1 MPATSSKVKKTDK
14 LAKVMAALQP
24 AENQYTSD
32 NGKEQK
38 TTEFYMEVLK
48 RHQEELGKQRL
59 TVWMQ
64 VGSFFEVYGFKWPD
78 GRTLGNV
85 WDVAADLDI
94 KIARKK
100 MLVMNDPTIE
110 VYMAG
115 VKEEYADPYL
125 ERLVDQHGWTVAI
138 YVQEK
143 MAAGVDEFK
152 RVLKTI
158 ISPGINFESDSIS
171 NVLMYIYFRATT
183 SRFTNIGGVSLNCGV
198 YYADCINGNNGVQE
212 LNCGNIHE
220 PSVLFSELVKLI
232 TIRNPA
238 EVIVHCD
245 FGGPTGTTASAT
257 EYKQF
262 TDAELSNSLGLH
274 GRTCRFIRTPPQDK
288 YRQKPIQA
296 AILGKAFADYQGR
309 GCILEELGMAEQME
323 FGRLALVL
331 ALEYIFQHDTT
342 ILTLLE
348 RPEIHRSSGQ
358 YLMLA
363 NNCLQQLD
371 IIDPTANTRVSQMSR
386 DSELVADN
394 QINNTRRKIS
404 LLDLLD
410 KTKSVIGR
418 RLFRQRLSTPITD
431 PVELQARY
439 ELIGQVINIH
449 TGYLAKP
456 GAAEQI
462 NTPFAR
468 IRHSLGQIRD
478 IPKFMRKIATNK
490 LVPTDI
496 ELFAGSL
503 QSAAELDSLVVE
515 LGIKLPTAAQLT
527 TTERQQLLALHQS
540 LPAIFNY
547 QVCAGHWSMIADNIF
562 QAGVSKQADDTARA
576 IALDR
581 DFVAKLT
588 AELTKLIIQ
597 QQTLADLT
605 GPSDSSGWVASKK
618 PTKKKAAQLTT
629 TVQNTTMET
638 TADEKPNEYIK
649 TDSNTRLGTYLYLN
663 DKNKELLDAVPKRT
677 LITIGSYQIPMSDI
691 RFEFLRKN
699 AWQIRTEYLH
709 LSSKNLS
716 AGVEILRRILK
727 QEFQEWQQKFYRAN
741 HGLVNRVCGFV
752 GETDVCQ
759 AAAYVASRYGYT
771 RPQLATLTQSE
782 LSQHPAEQKSFLRAK
797 ELRHPIVE
805 QIHRKTRYVSNN
817 LEFGIPGQDGM
828 LLFGVNASGKS
839 TTMKAVGCAL
849 VMAQAGFWVPA
860 SEFVYSPYSYLF
872 TRIRNNDD
880 IYAGLSSFEVEMREF
895 KVILKYANQNSMI
908 LGDELCSGTET
919 LDATAIVASGLKL
932 LAQRR
937 ANFIFATHLHFLSE
951 IPEVFTLSNLKF
963 YHLAVHIDPKDP
975 SVLVYDREL
984 RPGNGPQSYGIIVCR
999 SMNLDLEFIR
1009 EAERI
1014 RLGIER
1020 GDILGRFSGR
1030 LQSPGSALST
1040 STLAPQKQSHFNAE
1054 KLVDV
1059 CEVCGAGG
1067 QLDVHHID
1075 NQCSADKLGII
1086 TDPATHG
1093 KYHKNNTWNLVNLC
1107 KECHHQAHG
1116 TSHTGQLL
1124 VLTGYTE
1131 TSQGAKLGF
1140 RHEPAPRQSIN
1151 LAQPSNLVQQHDQQ
1165 PPPYSPLPQPGTILK
1180 KKVEP
1185 VNEIRDAVLGQH
1197 TAGKTLKAIQHYLR
1211 TTYQQKHSLREID
1224 SIINS
1229 KC

>member
-32 NGKEQK
+32 NGKDQK

-100 MLVMNDPTIE
+100 MLVMADPTVE

-171 NVLMYIYFRATT
+171 NVLMYIYFRATP
-183 SRFTNIGGVSLNCGV
+183 SWMNGGVSLNCGV
-198 YYADCINGNNGVQE
+198 YYADCINGCNGVQE
-212 LNCGNIHE
+212 LNCGNILE

-245 FGGPTGTTASAT
+245 FNSAS
-257 EYKQF
+257 EYKLF
-262 TDAELSNSLGLH
+262 SDTELSNSLGLH
-274 GRTCRFIRTPPQDK
+274 GRTCRIIRTPPQDK
-288 YRQKPIQA
+288 YRQKPVQSV
-296 AILGKAFADYQGR
+296 ILGKSFADYQGR
-309 GCILEELGMAEQME
+309 GCILEELGLAEQME

-418 RLFRQRLSTPITD
+418 RLFRQRFSTPITD
-431 PVELQARY
+431 SRELQARY

-449 TGYLAKP
+449 AGYLAKP
-456 GAAEQI
+456 GAEQI
-462 NTPFAR
+462 NSPFAR
-468 IRHSLGQIRD
+468 LRHSLGQIRD

-490 LVPTDI
+490 LVPADI
-496 ELFAGSL
+496 ELFAASL
-503 QSAAELDSLVVE
+503 QSASELDGLVVE
-515 LGIKLPTAAQLT
+515 LGINLPQAAKLTPTEHTNLAQ
-527 TTERQQLLALHQS
+527 LHQS
-540 LPAIFNY
+540 LPQTFNY
-547 QVCAGHWSMIADNIF
+547 QVCAGHWSMITDNIF
-562 QAGVSKQADDTARA
+562 QAGVSKEADDTARA

-605 GPSDSSGWVASKK
+605 GPSDGSGWVASKK
-618 PTKKKAAQLTT
+618 PNKKKATATT
-629 TVQNTTMET
+629 QNTATET
-638 TADEKPNEYIK
+638 NQDENPNEYIK
-649 TDSNTRLGTYLYLN
+649 SDSNTRLGTYLYLN
-663 DKNKELLDAVPKRT
+663 DKNKELLDSVAKT
-677 LITIGSYQIPMSDI
+677 TMINIGSYQIPMSDI

-727 QEFQEWQQKFYRAN
+727 TEFQEWQQKFYRAN

-771 RPQLATLTQSE
+771 RPEIQES
-782 LSQHPAEQKSFLRAK
+782 QKSFLQAK

-817 LEFGIPGQDGM
+817 LEFGTPGQDGM

-860 SEFVYSPYSYLF
+860 SEFTFAPYSYLF

-895 KVILKYANQNSMI
+895 KVILKYANAQSMI

-932 LAQRR
+932 LAQRQ

-951 IPEVFTLSNLKF
+951 IPEVSALPNLKF
-963 YHLAVHIDPKDP
+963 YHLAVHIDAKDP

-1030 LQSPGSALST
+1030 LHAPGSSLFAQPT
-1040 STLAPQKQSHFNAE
+1040 TLAPQKSSHFNTE
-1054 KLVDV
+1054 KLVDT

-1086 TDPATHG
+1086 SDPNTNA

-1107 KECHHQAHG
+1107 KECHHLAHG
-1116 TSHTGQLL
+1116 TSNSGKLL

-1131 TSQGAKLGF
+1131 TSQGAKLGY
-1140 RHEPAPRQSIN
+1140 RYETAYQPTTQQQPTNQS
-1151 LAQPSNLVQQHDQQ
+1151 
-1165 PPPYSPLPQPGTILK
+1165 PPPYSPPQTENRTEETKTNTK

-1185 VNEIRDAVLGQH
+1185 EQQIKLVVLEQH
-1197 TAGKTLKAIQHYLR
+1197 SAGKTLKAIQHHLR
-1211 TTYQQKHSLREID
+1211 TTYQQKLSLREID
-1224 SIINS
+1224 TLINLV
-1229 KC
+1229 

>member
-1 MPATSSKVKKTDK
+1 MPVATKVKKTDK

-32 NGKEQK
+32 NGKDQK

-100 MLVMNDPTIE
+100 MLVMNDPTVE

-183 SRFTNIGGVSLNCGV
+183 SRFTNVGGISLNCGV

-245 FGGPTGTTASAT
+245 FNSAS

-262 TDAELSNSLGLH
+262 TDSELSNSLGLH
-274 GRTCRFIRTPPQDK
+274 NRTCRFIRTPPQDK
-288 YRQKPIQA
+288 YRQKPVQA
-296 AILGKAFADYQGR
+296 AILGKAFADYQSR
-309 GCILEELGMAEQME
+309 GCILEELGLAEQME

-439 ELIGQVINIH
+439 GLIGQVIDIH
-449 TGYLAKP
+449 KEYLAKP
-456 GAAEQI
+456 GAEQI
-462 NTPFAR
+462 NTPFSR
-468 IRHSLGQIRD
+468 LRHSLGQIRD

-490 LVPTDI
+490 LVPADI
-496 ELFAGSL
+496 ELFAASL

-515 LGIKLPTAAQLT
+515 LGIQLPPAAQLT
-527 TTERQQLLALHQS
+527 PNERQQLLALHQS
-540 LPAIFNY
+540 LPKTFNY

-562 QAGVSKQADDTARA
+562 QTGVSKQADDTARA

-605 GPSDSSGWVASKK
+605 GPSDGSGWVASKK
-618 PTKKKAAQLTT
+618 PAKKKS
-629 TVQNTTMET
+629 TVPTATET
-638 TADEKPNEYIK
+638 NQEENPNEYIK

-663 DKNKELLDAVPKRT
+663 DKNKDYLDAVPKT
-677 LITIGSYQIPMSDI
+677 TMITIGSYQIPLSDI

-727 QEFQEWQQKFYRAN
+727 TEFQEWQQKFYRAN
-741 HGLVNRVCGFV
+741 HSLVNRVCVFV

-771 RPQLATLTQSE
+771 RPEIQE
-782 LSQHPAEQKSFLRAK
+782 PEPSQHPTEQKSFLRAK

-817 LEFGIPGQDGM
+817 LEFGTSGQDGM

-860 SEFVYSPYSYLF
+860 SEFVYAPYSYLF

-895 KVILKYANQNSMI
+895 KVILKYANAQSMI

-1030 LQSPGSALST
+1030 LQSPGSALTAPSSHPAT
-1040 STLAPQKQSHFNAE
+1040 LAPQPTTLAPQKQSHFNAE

-1086 TDPATHG
+1086 TDPSTQG

-1116 TSHTGQLL
+1116 TSHTGKRL

-1131 TSQGAKLGF
+1131 TSQGAKLGY
-1140 RHEPAPRQSIN
+1140 RHEPAPRQSTN
-1151 LAQPSNLVQQHDQQ
+1151 LAQQPTDQQ
-1165 PPPYSPLPQPGTILK
+1165 PPPYSPLQPETTDS

-1185 VNEIRDAVLGQH
+1185 EQDVKNAVLGQH
-1197 TAGKTLKAIQHYLR
+1197 AAGKTLKAIQHYLR
-1211 TTYQQKHSLREID
+1211 ATYQQKLSLREID
-1224 SIINS
+1224 GMINS
-1229 KC
+1229 ARTTV

>member
-1 MPATSSKVKKTDK
+1 
-14 LAKVMAALQP
+14 MA
-24 AENQYTSD
+24 NS
-32 NGKEQK
+32 
-38 TTEFYMEVLK
+38 
-48 RHQEELGKQRL
+48 
-59 TVWMQ
+59 
-64 VGSFFEVYGFKWPD
+64 GS
-78 GRTLGNV
+78 
-85 WDVAADLDI
+85 
-94 KIARKK
+94 
-100 MLVMNDPTIE
+100 
-110 VYMAG
+110 
-115 VKEEYADPYL
+115 
-125 ERLVDQHGWTVAI
+125 
-138 YVQEK
+138 
-143 MAAGVDEFK
+143 
-152 RVLKTI
+152 
-158 ISPGINFESDSIS
+158 
-171 NVLMYIYFRATT
+171 
-183 SRFTNIGGVSLNCGV
+183 
-198 YYADCINGNNGVQE
+198 
-212 LNCGNIHE
+212 
-220 PSVLFSELVKLI
+220 
-232 TIRNPA
+232 
-238 EVIVHCD
+238 
-245 FGGPTGTTASAT
+245 

-274 GRTCRFIRTPPQDK
+274 GRTCRFINTPPQEK
-288 YRQKPIQA
+288 YRQKPVQA

-309 GCILEELGMAEQME
+309 GCILEELGLAEQME
-323 FGRLALVL
+323 FGRIALVL

-371 IIDPTANTRVSQMSR
+371 IIDPTANTRISQMSR

-431 PVELQARY
+431 AVELQSRY
-439 ELIGQVINIH
+439 ELIGQVIGIQ
-449 TGYLAKP
+449 TEYLTKP
-456 GAAEQI
+456 GAEQI

-468 IRHSLGQIRD
+468 VRHSLGQIRD

-490 LVPTDI
+490 LVPADI
-496 ELFAGSL
+496 ELFAASL
-503 QSAAELDSLVVE
+503 QSAAELDMLVQE
-515 LGIKLPTAAQLT
+515 LGINLPPAAKLTSA
-527 TTERQQLLALHQS
+527 ERQQLLALHQS
-540 LPAIFNY
+540 LPTTFNY
-547 QVCAGHWSMIADNIF
+547 QVCAAHWSMITDNIF
-562 QAGVSKQADDTARA
+562 QNGVSKQADDTARA

-588 AELTKLIIQ
+588 QELTKLIIE

-618 PTKKKAAQLTT
+618 PTKKKAA
-629 TVQNTTMET
+629 
-638 TADEKPNEYIK
+638 TAQTSAATDPTPDENPNEYIK

-663 DKNKELLDAVPKRT
+663 DKNKDFLDAAPKAT
-677 LITIGSYQIPMSDI
+677 VISIGSYQIPLSDI

-727 QEFQEWQQKFYRAN
+727 TEFQAWQQIFYRAN
-741 HGLVNRVCGFV
+741 HNLVNRVCGFV

-771 RPQLATLTQSE
+771 RPQLSE
-782 LSQHPAEQKSFLRAK
+782 YQTTETTGEQKSFLRAK

-817 LEFGIPGQDGM
+817 LEFGTPGQDGM

-839 TTMKAVGCAL
+839 TTMKAVGCSL

-860 SEFVYSPYSYLF
+860 SEFVYAPYSYLF
-872 TRIRNNDD
+872 TRIRNYDD

-895 KVILKYANQNSMI
+895 KVILKYANERSMI

-932 LAQRR
+932 LAQRG

-951 IPEVFTLSNLKF
+951 IPEVSALPNLKF
-963 YHLAVHIDPKDP
+963 YHLAVHIDAKDP

-1030 LQSPGSALST
+1030 LHAPGSSLFAQQT
-1040 STLAPQKQSHFNAE
+1040 TLAPQKSSHFNTE
-1054 KLVDV
+1054 KLVDT

-1086 TDPATHG
+1086 SDPNTNA

-1107 KECHHQAHG
+1107 KECHHLAHG
-1116 TSHTGQLL
+1116 TSNSGKLL

-1131 TSQGAKLGF
+1131 TSQGAKLGY
-1140 RHEPAPRQSIN
+1140 RYETAY
-1151 LAQPSNLVQQHDQQ
+1151 QPTTQQHPTTQS
-1165 PPPYSPLPQPGTILK
+1165 PPPYSPQQTENRTEETKTNTK

-1185 VNEIRDAVLGQH
+1185 EQQIKLVVLEQH
-1197 TAGKTLKAIQHYLR
+1197 SAGKTLKAIQHHLR
-1211 TTYQQKHSLREID
+1211 TTYQQKLSLREID
-1224 SIINS
+1224 TLINLV
-1229 KC
+1229 

>member
-1 MPATSSKVKKTDK
+1 MPAKVKRTDK
-14 LAKVMAALQP
+14 LAQVMAALKP
-24 AENQYTSD
+24 AAEQYSSD

-38 TTEFYMEVLK
+38 TTEFYMEVLH

-78 GRTLGNV
+78 GRTFGNV

-100 MLVMNDPTIE
+100 MLVMNDPAVE

-171 NVLMYIYFRATT
+171 NVLMYIYFRATP
-183 SRFTNIGGVSLNCGV
+183 SRLNGGTSLNCGV

-212 LNCGNIHE
+212 LNCGNIQE

-245 FGGPTGTTASAT
+245 FVPGTD
-257 EYKQF
+257 YKQF
-262 TDAELSNSLGLH
+262 SDQELTTGLGLQN
-274 GRTCRFIRTPPQDK
+274 RTCRFIRTAPQDK
-288 YRQKPIQA
+288 YKQKPIQS
-296 AILGKAFADYQGR
+296 AIISKAFADYQGR
-309 GCILEELGMAEQME
+309 GCILEELGLAEQME
-323 FGRLALVL
+323 FGRMALVL

-371 IIDPTANTRVSQMSR
+371 IIDQTENTRVSQMSR
-386 DSELVADN
+386 DSELIADN
-394 QINNTRRKIS
+394 QLNNTRRKIS

-431 PVELQARY
+431 ASELRARY
-439 ELIGQVINIH
+439 DLVGQVIDIQ
-449 TGYLAKP
+449 TRFLSQP
-456 GAAEQI
+456 GAEQI
-462 NTPFAR
+462 NTPFSQL
-468 IRHSLGQIRD
+468 RHTLGQIRD

-490 LVPTDI
+490 LVPADV

-503 QSAAELDSLVVE
+503 QCAGELDSLVAE
-515 LGIKLPTAAQLT
+515 LGIQLPAANQIT
-527 TTERQQLLALHQS
+527 QNERQQLSALYTS
-540 LPAIFNY
+540 LPKTFDY
-547 QVCAGHWSMIADNIF
+547 QVCANHWSMITDNIF
-562 QAGVSKQADDTARA
+562 QSGVSKQADDTARA

-581 DFVAKLT
+581 DFVSKLT
-588 AELTKLIIQ
+588 AELTNMIIKKLAETDATATSKI
-597 QQTLADLT
+597 TK
-605 GPSDSSGWVASKK
+605 SKK
-618 PTKKKAAQLTT
+618 KPSIAGDSEG
-629 TVQNTTMET
+629 NE
-638 TADEKPNEYIK
+638 ENPNEYIK
-649 TDSNTRLGTYLYLN
+649 SDNNTRLGTYLYLN
-663 DKNKELLDAVPKRT
+663 DKNKDILDSVPKST
-677 LITIGSYQIPMSDI
+677 VISIGSYQIPMSDI

-727 QEFQEWQQKFYRAN
+727 TEFQEWQQKFYRSN
-741 HGLVNRVCGFV
+741 HTLINRVCAFV
-752 GETDVCQ
+752 GEIDVVQ

-771 RPQLATLTQSE
+771 KPVISNQAPESMG
-782 LSQHPAEQKSFLRAK
+782 EQKSFLKATA
-797 ELRHPIVE
+797 LRHPIVE

-860 SEFVYSPYSYLF
+860 TEFVFAPYSYLF

-895 KVILKYANQNSMI
+895 KVILKYANERSMI

-932 LAQRR
+932 LSQRR

-951 IPEVFTLSNLKF
+951 IPEVCALENLKF
-963 YHLAVHIDPKDP
+963 YHLAVRLDAKDP
-975 SVLVYDREL
+975 SVLIYDREL

-1030 LQSPGSALST
+1030 LQSTNSTLST
-1040 STLAPQKQSHFNAE
+1040 NLAPQKASHFNSE
-1054 KLVDV
+1054 KLVDL
-1059 CEVCGAGG
+1059 CEVCGSKG
-1067 QLDVHHID
+1067 QIDVHHID

-1086 TDPATHG
+1086 TDPTTRT

-1107 KECHHQAHG
+1107 EECHLQAHG
-1116 TSHTGQLL
+1116 KSASGR
-1124 VLTGYTE
+1124 VLIITGYQE
-1131 TSQGAKLGF
+1131 TSQGAKLGYY
-1140 RHEPAPRQSIN
+1140 HEEQPADYTN
-1151 LAQPSNLVQQHDQQ
+1151 LAQESQSVSDQS
-1165 PPPYSPLPQPGTILK
+1165 PPPYSPPSTQQTNSQTQPT
-1180 KKVEP
+1180 VA
-1185 VNEIRDAVLGQH
+1185 IREAILGQH
-1197 TAGKTLKAIQHYLR
+1197 KQGKKLKAIQHYMR
-1211 TTYQQKHSLREID
+1211 TTYQQKLSLREID
-1224 SIINS
+1224 SLIKS
-1229 KC
+1229 A

>member
-100 MLVMNDPTIE
+100 MLVMNDPTVE

-183 SRFTNIGGVSLNCGV
+183 SRFTNLGGVSLNCGV
-198 YYADCINGNNGVQE
+198 YYADCINGCNGVQE
-212 LNCGNIHE
+212 LNCGNILE

-245 FGGPTGTTASAT
+245 FSSGGVNNTAT

-262 TDAELSNSLGLH
+262 TDTELSNSLGLH

-288 YRQKPIQA
+288 YRQKPVQA
-296 AILGKAFADYQGR
+296 VILGKAFADYQGR
-309 GCILEELGMAEQME
+309 GCILEELGLAEQME
-323 FGRLALVL
+323 FGRIALVL

-431 PVELQARY
+431 SRELQARY

-449 TGYLAKP
+449 SGYLAKH
-456 GAAEQI
+456 GAEQI
-462 NTPFAR
+462 NSPFSR
-468 IRHSLGQIRD
+468 LRHSLGQIRD

-490 LVPTDI
+490 LVPADI

-503 QSAAELDSLVVE
+503 QSASELDGLVVE
-515 LGIKLPTAAQLT
+515 LGINLPQAAKLTPSERNNLAQ
-527 TTERQQLLALHQS
+527 LHQS
-540 LPAIFNY
+540 LPHTFNY
-547 QVCAGHWSMIADNIF
+547 QVCAGHWSMITDNIF

-605 GPSDSSGWVASKK
+605 GPSDVSGWVASKK
-618 PTKKKAAQLTT
+618 PNKKKATAAT
-629 TVQNTTMET
+629 QNTATET
-638 TADEKPNEYIK
+638 NQDENPNEYIK
-649 TDSNTRLGTYLYLN
+649 SDSNTRLGTYLYLN
-663 DKNKELLDAVPKRT
+663 DKNKELLDSVAKT
-677 LITIGSYQIPMSDI
+677 TMITIGSYQIPMSDI

-727 QEFQEWQQKFYRAN
+727 TEFQEWQQKFYRAN

-771 RPQLATLTQSE
+771 RPQIQES
-782 LSQHPAEQKSFLRAK
+782 QKSFLRAK

-817 LEFGIPGQDGM
+817 LEFGTPGQDGM

-860 SEFVYSPYSYLF
+860 SEFVYAPYSYLF

-895 KVILKYANQNSMI
+895 KVILKYANAQSMI

-932 LAQRR
+932 LAQRQ

-951 IPEVFTLSNLKF
+951 IPEVCGLPNLKF
-963 YHLAVHIDPKDP
+963 YHLAVHIDSKDP

-1030 LQSPGSALST
+1030 LNSPGSSLST
-1040 STLAPQKQSHFNAE
+1040 QHATAPQPTTLAPQKPSHFNSE

-1059 CEVCGAGG
+1059 CEVCGTGG
-1067 QLDVHHID
+1067 QMDVHHID
-1075 NQCSADKLGII
+1075 NQCSADKQGII
-1086 TDPATHG
+1086 TDPQTQG

-1116 TSHTGQLL
+1116 TSQSGRILCID
-1124 VLTGYTE
+1124 GYSQ
-1131 TSQGAKLGF
+1131 TSQGAKLKWH
-1140 RHEPAPRQSIN
+1140 HE
-1151 LAQPSNLVQQHDQQ
+1151 QQHPNLEQQ
-1165 PPPYSPLPQPGTILK
+1165 TDSAPPPYSPPQLEQSLNPQP
-1180 KKVEP
+1180 VDM
-1185 VNEIRDAVLGQH
+1185 IRDAVLGQH
-1197 TAGKTLKAIQHYLR
+1197 IAGKTLKAIQHYLR
-1211 TTYQQKHSLREID
+1211 TTYQQKLSLREID
-1224 SIINS
+1224 TLI
-1229 KC
+1229 KLV

>member
-1 MPATSSKVKKTDK
+1 MPATSSSKVKKTDK

-24 AENQYTSD
+24 PENQYTSD

-100 MLVMNDPTIE
+100 MLVMNDPSVE

-183 SRFTNIGGVSLNCGV
+183 SRFTNIGGISLNCGV

-245 FGGPTGTTASAT
+245 FNSGS

-262 TDAELSNSLGLH
+262 TDSELSNSLGLH
-274 GRTCRFIRTPPQDK
+274 NRTCRFIRTPPQDK
-288 YRQKPIQA
+288 YRQKSVQSV
-296 AILGKAFADYQGR
+296 ILGKAFADYQGR
-309 GCILEELGMAEQME
+309 GCILEELGLADQMD

-431 PVELQARY
+431 SVELQARY

-449 TGYLAKP
+449 AGYLTKP
-456 GAAEQI
+456 GAEQI

-468 IRHSLGQIRD
+468 LRHSLGQIRD

-490 LVPTDI
+490 LVPADI

-515 LGIKLPTAAQLT
+515 LGIQLPPAAQLT
-527 TTERQQLLALHQS
+527 STERQQLLELHQS
-540 LPAIFNY
+540 LPKTFNY
-547 QVCAGHWSMIADNIF
+547 QVCAGHWSMITDNIF
-562 QAGVSKQADDTARA
+562 QTGVSKQADDTAKA

-588 AELTKLIIQ
+588 AELFKLIIQ
-597 QQTLADLT
+597 QDSALQKNTVSAD
-605 GPSDSSGWVASKK
+605 KK
-618 PTKKKAAQLTT
+618 PIKKKVTSDTSLEE
-629 TVQNTTMET
+629 N
-638 TADEKPNEYIK
+638 PNEYIK

-663 DKNKELLDAVPKRT
+663 DKNKEILDAVPKT
-677 LITIGSYQIPMSDI
+677 TMITIGSYQIPLSDI

-727 QEFQEWQQKFYRAN
+727 TEFQEWQQKFYRAN

-759 AAAYVASRYGYT
+759 SAAYVASRYGYT
-771 RPQLATLTQSE
+771 RPQLALSTQSDS
-782 LSQHPAEQKSFLRAK
+782 SQHPTEQKSFLKAK

-817 LEFGIPGQDGM
+817 LEFGTPGQDGM

-860 SEFVYSPYSYLF
+860 SEFVYAPYSYLF

-895 KVILKYANQNSMI
+895 KVILKYANAQSMI

-951 IPEVFTLSNLKF
+951 IPEVCALSNLKF

-1030 LQSPGSALST
+1030 LQSPGSALTTQSQTHQSAQLTNIAPQST
-1040 STLAPQKQSHFNAE
+1040 TLAPQKPSHFNAE

-1086 TDPATHG
+1086 TDPATQG

-1131 TSQGAKLGF
+1131 TSHGVKLGF
-1140 RHEPAPRQSIN
+1140 RHEPTARQQSTN
-1151 LAQPSNLVQQHDQQ
+1151 LAQQPQDQQPQDQQ
-1165 PPPYSPLPQPGTILK
+1165 PPPYSPPPQIETTSK

-1185 VNEIRDAVLGQH
+1185 GNEIRDAVLGQH
-1197 TAGKTLKAIQHYLR
+1197 ISGKTLKAIQHYLR
-1211 TTYQQKHSLREID
+1211 TTYQHKLSLRDID
-1224 SIINS
+1224 GMINS
-1229 KC
+1229 AHTTI

>member
-1 MPATSSKVKKTDK
+1 MPAKVKRTDK
-14 LAKVMAALQP
+14 LAQVIAALKP
-24 AENQYTSD
+24 AAEQYTSD

-85 WDVAADLDI
+85 WDVATDLDI

-100 MLVMNDPTIE
+100 MLVMGDPQVE

-143 MAAGVDEFK
+143 MAVGVDEFK

-171 NVLMYIYFRATT
+171 NVLMYIYFRATP
-183 SRFTNIGGVSLNCGV
+183 SRMNGGISLNCGV

-212 LNCGNIHE
+212 LNCGNIQE

-245 FGGPTGTTASAT
+245 FGHGAD
-257 EYKQF
+257 YKQF
-262 TDAELSNSLGLH
+262 SDQELTTGLGLQN
-274 GRTCRFIRTPPQDK
+274 RTCRFIRTAPADK
-288 YRQKPIQA
+288 YKQKPVQSTI
-296 AILGKAFADYQGR
+296 ISKAFADYQGR
-309 GCILEELGMAEQME
+309 GCILEELGLAEQME
-323 FGRLALVL
+323 FGRMALVL

-394 QINNTRRKIS
+394 QLNNTRRKIS

-418 RLFRQRLSTPITD
+418 RLFRQRLSTPITNAS
-431 PVELQARY
+431 ELRARY
-439 ELIGQVINIH
+439 DLVGQVIDIQ
-449 TGYLAKP
+449 TRFLSAP
-456 GAAEQI
+456 GAEQI
-462 NTPFAR
+462 NAPFAR
-468 IRHSLGQIRD
+468 LRHTLGQIRD

-490 LVPTDI
+490 LVPADI
-496 ELFAGSL
+496 ELFAASL
-503 QSAAELDSLVVE
+503 QSAGELDNLVSE
-515 LGIKLPTAAQLT
+515 LGIQLPAANQITQHERKQLS
-527 TTERQQLLALHQS
+527 ALHTS
-540 LPAIFNY
+540 LPKTFDY
-547 QVCAGHWSMIADNIF
+547 LVCANHWSMITDNIF
-562 QAGVSKQADDTARA
+562 QTGVSKQADDTARA

-581 DFVAKLT
+581 DFVSKLT
-588 AELTKLIIQ
+588 AELTNMITKKL
-597 QQTLADLT
+597 AE
-605 GPSDSSGWVASKK
+605 SDSKQDAKTAKPSKK
-618 PTKKKAAQLTT
+618 KSI
-629 TVQNTTMET
+629 V
-638 TADEKPNEYIK
+638 ADQQPEENPNEYIK
-649 TDSNTRLGTYLYLN
+649 SDTNTRLGTYLYLS
-663 DKNKELLDAVPKRT
+663 DKNKDILDSVPKT
-677 LITIGSYQIPMSDI
+677 TMIAIGSYQIPMSDI

-727 QEFQEWQQKFYRAN
+727 TEFQDWQQKFYRSN
-741 HGLVNRVCGFV
+741 HTLINRVCAFV
-752 GETDVCQ
+752 GEIDVVQ

-771 RPQLATLTQSE
+771 KPVISSLAQQSYAQPEEQLGN
-782 LSQHPAEQKSFLRAK
+782 QKSFLKAK
-797 ELRHPIVE
+797 ALRHPIVE

-860 SEFVYSPYSYLF
+860 TEFVFAPYSYLF

-895 KVILKYANQNSMI
+895 KVILKYANERSMI

-932 LAQRR
+932 LSQRR

-951 IPEVFTLSNLKF
+951 IPEVCALENLKF
-963 YHLAVHIDPKDP
+963 YHLAVRLDAKDP
-975 SVLVYDREL
+975 SVLIYDREL

-1030 LQSPGSALST
+1030 LQSTNATLST
-1040 STLAPQKQSHFNAE
+1040 TLAPQKQSHFNTE
-1054 KLVDV
+1054 KLVDA
-1059 CEVCGAGG
+1059 CEVCGSRG
-1067 QLDVHHID
+1067 QIDVHHID

-1086 TDPATHG
+1086 TDPTTQD

-1107 KECHHQAHG
+1107 EECHLQAHRKSASG
-1116 TSHTGQLL
+1116 R
-1124 VLTGYTE
+1124 VLIITGYQE
-1131 TSQGAKLGF
+1131 TSQGAKLGY
-1140 RHEPAPRQSIN
+1140 RHEDGYRHEEQTN
-1151 LAQPSNLVQQHDQQ
+1151 LAQQQDQS
-1165 PPPYSPLPQPGTILK
+1165 PPPYSPPSTQQTNIQIIATTT
-1180 KKVEP
+1180 VA
-1185 VNEIRDAVLGQH
+1185 IREAILGQH
-1197 TAGKTLKAIQHYLR
+1197 KQGKTLKAIQHFIR
-1211 TTYQQKHSLREID
+1211 TSHQQKLSLREID
-1224 SIINS
+1224 SLIKS
-1229 KC
+1229 A

>member
-1 MPATSSKVKKTDK
+1 MPVTKVKRTDK
-14 LAKVMAALQP
+14 LAKVMATLQP
-24 AENQYTSD
+24 QEKQYTSD
-32 NGKEQK
+32 NGKDQK

-100 MLVMNDPTIE
+100 MLVMADPQVE

-171 NVLMYIYFRATT
+171 NVLMYIYFRATH
-183 SRFTNIGGVSLNCGV
+183 SRMNGGTSLNCGV

-245 FGGPTGTTASAT
+245 LGPSTGTTGT
-257 EYKQF
+257 
-262 TDAELSNSLGLH
+262 SNSVTDYKLFSDQELTTGLGLQN
-274 GRTCRFIRTPPQDK
+274 RTCRFIHTAPADK
-288 YRQKPIQA
+288 YKQKPVQA
-296 AILGKAFADYQGR
+296 VIIGKAFADYQGR
-309 GCILEELGMAEQME
+309 GCILEELGLAEQME
-323 FGRLALVL
+323 FGRLSIVL

-348 RPEIHRSSGQ
+348 RPEIHRSSGK

-431 PVELQARY
+431 SDELRARY
-439 ELIGQVINIH
+439 ELIGQVIDIH
-449 TGYLAKP
+449 AGYLTKP
-456 GAAEQI
+456 GAEQI
-462 NTPFAR
+462 NTPFSR
-468 IRHSLGQIRD
+468 LRHILCQIRD
-478 IPKFMRKIATNK
+478 IPKFMRKIATHK
-490 LVPTDI
+490 LVPADM
-496 ELFAGSL
+496 ELFATSL
-503 QSAAELDSLVVE
+503 QSAGELDSLVQE
-515 LGIKLPTAAQLT
+515 LGIQLT
-527 TTERQQLLALHQS
+527 NTNQISDVERQELVSLHES
-540 LPAIFNY
+540 FPKIFNY
-547 QVCAGHWSMIADNIF
+547 QVCANHWSMITDNIF
-562 QAGVSKQADDTARA
+562 QSGVSKQADDTTRA

-588 AELTKLIIQ
+588 QELTKLIIQ
-597 QQTLADLT
+597 QQTFV
-605 GPSDSSGWVASKK
+605 DSSAISTTASNKK
-618 PTKKKAAQLTT
+618 PTKKKLPT
-629 TVQNTTMET
+629 NDLDIGNDDNL
-638 TADEKPNEYIK
+638 ADNPNEYIK
-649 TDSNTRLGTYLYLN
+649 SDSNTRLGTYLYLN
-663 DKNKELLDAVPKRT
+663 DKNKELLDSVAKSTV
-677 LITIGSYQIPMSDI
+677 ITIGSYQIPMSDI

-709 LSSKNLS
+709 LSSKNLT
-716 AGVEILRRILK
+716 AGVENLRRILK
-727 QEFQEWQQKFYRAN
+727 TEFQDWQQKFYRAN
-741 HGLVNRVCGFV
+741 HSLINRVCVFV
-752 GETDVCQ
+752 GEIDVVQ
-759 AAAYVASRYGYT
+759 AAAFVASRYGYT
-771 RPQLATLTQSE
+771 KPVIGTSTAHDS
-782 LSQHPAEQKSFLRAK
+782 QKSFLQAK
-797 ELRHPIVE
+797 SLRHPIVE
-805 QIHRKTRYVSNN
+805 QIHRKTRYVTNN
-817 LEFGIPGQDGM
+817 LEFGVPGQDGM

-839 TTMKAVGCAL
+839 TTMKAVGCAI

-860 SEFVYSPYSYLF
+860 SEFVFAPYSYLF

-895 KVILKYANQNSMI
+895 KVILKYANERSMI

-932 LAQRR
+932 LSQRR

-951 IPEVFTLSNLKF
+951 IPEVCALENLKF
-963 YHLAVHIDPKDP
+963 FHLAVRIDAKDP
-975 SVLVYDREL
+975 SVLIYDREL

-1030 LQSPGSALST
+1030 LQNNGTTLSST
-1040 STLAPQKQSHFNAE
+1040 SLAPLPTSLAPQKTSHFNSE
-1054 KLVDV
+1054 KLVDS
-1059 CEVCGAGG
+1059 CEVCGSSG
-1067 QLDVHHID
+1067 QIDVHHID

-1086 TDPATHG
+1086 TDPITQA

-1107 KECHHQAHG
+1107 KECHMQAHG
-1116 TSHTGQLL
+1116 TSASGRILYID
-1124 VLTGYTE
+1124 GYTQ
-1131 TSQGAKLGF
+1131 TSLGAKLGW
-1140 RHEPAPRQSIN
+1140 HYEQTDSA
-1151 LAQPSNLVQQHDQQ
+1151 
-1165 PPPYSPLPQPGTILK
+1165 PPPYSPGQKIDYPEAGVVMSDCVASNVSELTSDTIKDTIL
-1180 KKVEP
+1180 
-1185 VNEIRDAVLGQH
+1185 GQYKL
-1197 TAGKTLKAIQHYLR
+1197 GKTLKAIQHNIR
-1211 TTYQQKHSLREID
+1211 TTYQQKLTLRCID
-1224 SIINS
+1224 TIIKS
-1229 KC
+1229 A

>member
-1 MPATSSKVKKTDK
+1 MPATSKVKKTDK

-24 AENQYTSD
+24 AENKYTSD
-32 NGKEQK
+32 NGKDQK

-100 MLVMNDPTIE
+100 MLVMGDPAVE

-143 MAAGVDEFK
+143 MAVGVDEFK

-171 NVLMYIYFRATT
+171 NVLMYIYFRATP
-183 SRFTNIGGVSLNCGV
+183 SRMNGGISLNCGV

-238 EVIVHCD
+238 EVIVHSD
-245 FGGPTGTTASAT
+245 FSSGGVANSTSQTHM

-262 TDAELSNSLGLH
+262 TDTELSNSLGLQN
-274 GRTCRFIRTPPQDK
+274 RTCRFIRTPPQDK
-288 YRQKPIQA
+288 YRQKPVQA
-296 AILGKAFADYQGR
+296 VILGKAFADYQGR
-309 GCILEELGMAEQME
+309 GCILDELGLAEQME
-323 FGRLALVL
+323 FGRMALVL

-348 RPEIHRSSGQ
+348 RPEIHCSSGQ

-371 IIDPTANTRVSQMSR
+371 IIDPTANNRVSQMSR

-394 QINNTRRKIS
+394 QLNNARRKIS

-431 PVELQARY
+431 AVELRARY
-439 ELIGQVINIH
+439 ELIGQMIDIQ
-449 TGYLAKP
+449 TRYLSCP
-456 GAAEQI
+456 GAEQI

-468 IRHSLGQIRD
+468 MRHTLGQIRD

-490 LVPTDI
+490 LVPADI
-496 ELFAGSL
+496 ELFAASL
-503 QSAAELDSLVVE
+503 QSAGELDSLVLE
-515 LGIKLPTAAQLT
+515 LGIQLPGATQIKLVD
-527 TTERQQLLALHQS
+527 RQALSALHQLLS
-540 LPAIFNY
+540 KTFDY
-547 QVCAGHWSMIADNIF
+547 QVCANHWSMITDNIF
-562 QAGVSKQADDTARA
+562 QSGVSKQADDTSRA

-588 AELTKLIIQ
+588 AELTKLIIS
-597 QQTLADLT
+597 QQTLN
-605 GPSDSSGWVASKK
+605 DSISQSNSAVGKK
-618 PTKKKAAQLTT
+618 QQKKKSSVNSESDGAA
-629 TVQNTTMET
+629 
-638 TADEKPNEYIK
+638 TADDNPNEYIK
-649 TDSNTRLGTYLYLN
+649 SDSNTKLGTYLYLN
-663 DKNKELLDAVPKRT
+663 DKNKELLDACAKSSM
-677 LITIGSYQIPMSDI
+677 ITIGSYQIPMSDI

-716 AGVEILRRILK
+716 VGVEILRRILK
-727 QEFQEWQQKFYRAN
+727 TEFQDWQQKFYRAN
-741 HGLVNRVCGFV
+741 HGLINRVCAFV
-752 GETDVCQ
+752 GEIDVVQ

-771 RPQLATLTQSE
+771 RPQIVDNAENSE
-782 LSQHPAEQKSFLRAK
+782 KKSFLRAGR
-797 ELRHPIVE
+797 LRHPIVE

-860 SEFVYSPYSYLF
+860 SEFIYTPYSYLF

-895 KVILKYANQNSMI
+895 KVILKYADQNSMI

-932 LAQRR
+932 LSQRR

-951 IPEVFTLSNLKF
+951 IPEVCALENLKF
-963 YHLAVHIDPKDP
+963 YHLAVRLDAKDP
-975 SVLVYDREL
+975 SVLIYDREL

-1030 LQSPGSALST
+1030 LNSPASALISQPT
-1040 STLAPQKQSHFNAE
+1040 ILAPQKVSHFNSE
-1054 KLVDV
+1054 KLVDI
-1059 CEVCGAGG
+1059 CEVCGTRG
-1067 QLDVHHID
+1067 QIDVHHID

-1086 TDPATHG
+1086 TDPNSQA

-1107 KECHHQAHG
+1107 KECHMQAHG
-1116 TSHTGQLL
+1116 TSATCKILYID
-1124 VLTGYTE
+1124 GYQQ
-1131 TSQGAKLGF
+1131 TSQGVKLGWH
-1140 RHEPAPRQSIN
+1140 HEQQSHD
-1151 LAQPSNLVQQHDQQ
+1151 LAQQSDTA
-1165 PPPYSPLPQPGTILK
+1165 PPPYSPPQLDQSSNPQPVDTIR
-1180 KKVEP
+1180 E
-1185 VNEIRDAVLGQH
+1185 AVLGQH
-1197 TAGKTLKAIQHYLR
+1197 KSGKTLKAIQHHLR
-1211 TTYQQKHSLREID
+1211 TSYQQKLSLREINTL
-1224 SIINS
+1224 INS
-1229 KC
+1229 TYAISPTI

>member
-1 MPATSSKVKKTDK
+1 MPATKVKRTDK
-14 LAKVMAALQP
+14 LAKVIAALQP
-24 AENQYTSD
+24 AENQYSSD
-32 NGKEQK
+32 NGKDQK

-100 MLVMNDPTIE
+100 MLVMGDPSVE

-171 NVLMYIYFRATT
+171 NVLMYIYFRATP
-183 SRFTNIGGVSLNCGV
+183 SRIINIGGVSLNCGV

-245 FGGPTGTTASAT
+245 FSSGGVSSGSNQTLV
-257 EYKQF
+257 EYKLF
-262 TDAELSNSLGLH
+262 SDAELSNGLGLQN
-274 GRTCRFIRTPPQDK
+274 RTCRFIRTPPQDK
-288 YRQKPIQA
+288 YRQKPVQSVCI
-296 AILGKAFADYQGR
+296 GKAFADYQGR
-309 GCILEELGMAEQME
+309 GCILEELGLADQME

-394 QINNTRRKIS
+394 QINNSRRKIS

-431 PVELQARY
+431 AVELQSRY
-439 ELIGQVINIH
+439 ELIGQVIGIQ
-449 TGYLAKP
+449 TEYLAKP
-456 GAAEQI
+456 GAEQI

-468 IRHSLGQIRD
+468 LRHTLGQIRD

-490 LVPTDI
+490 LVPADI

-503 QSAAELDSLVVE
+503 QSASELDTQVLE
-515 LGIKLPTAAQLT
+515 LGINLNPAIQLT
-527 TTERQQLLALHQS
+527 PTERQLLLALHQS
-540 LPAIFNY
+540 LPQTFNY
-547 QVCAGHWSMIADNIF
+547 QVCAGHWSMITDNIF
-562 QAGVSKQADDTARA
+562 QSGVSKQADDIARA

-588 AELTKLIIQ
+588 AELTKLIIHQDSVQ
-597 QQTLADLT
+597 QKNNTIE
-605 GPSDSSGWVASKK
+605 KK
-618 PTKKKAAQLTT
+618 LTKKKSTS
-629 TVQNTTMET
+629 VESET
-638 TADEKPNEYIK
+638 TILEDNPNEYIK

-663 DKNKELLDAVPKRT
+663 DKNKELLDSASKST
-677 LITIGSYQIPMSDI
+677 MITIGSYQIPMSDI

-716 AGVEILRRILK
+716 AGVENLRRILK
-727 QEFQEWQQKFYRAN
+727 TEFQDWQQKFYRVN
-741 HGLVNRVCGFV
+741 HSLVNRVCAFV
-752 GETDVCQ
+752 GEIDVVQ

-771 RPQLATLTQSE
+771 RPQLQESPT
-782 LSQHPAEQKSFLRAK
+782 EQKSFLQAK
-797 ELRHPIVE
+797 QLRHPIVE

-817 LEFGIPGQDGM
+817 LEFGTPGQDGM

-860 SEFVYSPYSYLF
+860 SEFVYAPYSYLF

-895 KVILKYANQNSMI
+895 KVILKYANENSMI

-951 IPEVFTLSNLKF
+951 IPEVCALPNLKF
-963 YHLAVHIDPKDP
+963 YHLAVRLDANDP
-975 SVLVYDREL
+975 SVLIYDREL

-1020 GDILGRFSGR
+1020 GDILGRFSGS
-1030 LQSPGSALST
+1030 LNSPGSSLST
-1040 STLAPQKQSHFNAE
+1040 QHVTAPSSHPTTLAPQKQSHFNAE
-1054 KLVDV
+1054 KLVDT

-1067 QLDVHHID
+1067 QIDVHHID

-1086 TDPATHG
+1086 TDAATQA

-1107 KECHHQAHG
+1107 KECHMQAHG
-1116 TSHTGQLL
+1116 TSQSGRILCID
-1124 VLTGYTE
+1124 GYSQ
-1131 TSQGAKLGF
+1131 TSQGAKLEWH
-1140 RHEPAPRQSIN
+1140 HE
-1151 LAQPSNLVQQHDQQ
+1151 QQHPNLEQQ
-1165 PPPYSPLPQPGTILK
+1165 TDSAPPPYSPPQLEQSSNHQSG
-1180 KKVEP
+1180 EM
-1185 VNEIRDAVLGQH
+1185 IREAVLGQH
-1197 TAGKTLKAIQHYLR
+1197 KSGKRLKAIQHHLR
-1211 TTYQQKHSLREID
+1211 TSYQQKLSLRDID
-1224 SIINS
+1224 TIIKS
-1229 KC
+1229 A